1 MPVAPHLS
9 MDRGIVLPEGST
21 AIITVQ
27 TDHEAL
33 LSCDGQASERMAN
46 EDRLL
51 VSAGRHEAMFLR
63 VQGRGYFFRNTMSRM
78 KRNS

>member
-1 MPVAPHLS
+1 
-9 MDRGIVLPEGST
+9 
-21 AIITVQ
+21 
-27 TDHEAL
+27 
-33 LSCDGQASERMAN
+33 MAN